1 MQEAIPESPTKDEL
15 RTHFNNGIPSLVLAL
30 VTVFL
35 SVYSYWS
42 VQPNLRDKY
51 RKICDINLRVLG
63 IQDESSY
70 SLGDSS
76 AESMANRVVPDQVG
90 ALSASEQLR
99 VLEDTGLCLKRLFV
113 WDNSDDLA
121 RYQSALVADRVAEIM
136 DKLART
142 PSASDNKSAS
152 NNNEEQKVFQ
162 YLGNA
167 RAERKKATEAMLAVE
182 KMGGVC
188 AFDASLWLARRELPD
203 WSSRPKAS
211 RDAMLEKVRLLSSP
225 NDKNAQAKSVLA
237 EILLRTALGV
247 TESLGKTN
255 RKQLAREANDL
266 LEGVKAPTMEIQSWA
281 ALARSFSDV
290 VVAQDLAWQATQ
302 NYWVDRSSSNQT
314 VSNVDS
320 VFRALMVGGNVEE
333 AQNFISEMLG
343 KVHALD
349 RLELRR
355 RVASTCCRQIMAN
368 WILSDNKPLAPDW
381 SLMDMAVHLQP
392 DSEDL
397 TGLCLKIVDD
407 SPLDKQESLRSYLT
421 TKLPGDGRE
430 SPRLLLALLASVD
443 KGPDVVD
450 KSAIENLAMEDT
462 AYATMISK
470 VALVLM
476 ESNKLTRSSAIEWLR
491 AVNRS
496 APEILFA
503 WYARGNLHLRADEF
517 AEAAECFDL
526 LSKKLPN
533 DEQVRELHQMA
544 LAGATPKST

>member
-1 MQEAIPESPTKDEL
+1 MQEAIPKSPTKDEL
-15 RTHFNNGIPSLVLAL
+15 RTHFNNGIPSVVLAL

-51 RKICDINLRVLG
+51 RIICDSNLRVLG
-63 IQDESSY
+63 IQGEACNLRS
-70 SLGDSS
+70 DSS
-76 AESMANRVVPDQVG
+76 TESLATSVELDRVET
-90 ALSASEQLR
+90 LSDSEQLR

-121 RYQSALVADRVAEIM
+121 RYQSALVADRVADIM
-136 DKLART
+136 DKLARM
-142 PSASDNKSAS
+142 PSASDNNSVS
-152 NNNEEQKVFQ
+152 NNNEEQKVAQ
-162 YLGNA
+162 HLGTA
-167 RAERKKATEAMLAVE
+167 RAERKKAAEAMLAVE

-188 AFDASLWLARRELPD
+188 AFDASLWLARRELDD
-203 WSSRPKAS
+203 WSSRPKSS
-211 RDAMLEKVRLLSSP
+211 RDATLEKVRLLYSQHD
-225 NDKNAQAKSVLA
+225 NNEQAKSVLA

-255 RKQLAREANDL
+255 RKELAREANDL
-266 LEGVKAPTMEIQSWA
+266 LDGIKAPTMELQSWA
-281 ALARSFSDV
+281 ALARSFSNV

-314 VSNVDS
+314 VGNLDA

-333 AQNFISEMLG
+333 AQNFVSEMLG

-349 RLELRR
+349 RSELRR
-355 RVASTCCRQIMAN
+355 RVASTCCSQIMAN

-381 SLMDMAVHLQP
+381 SLMDIAVHLQP

-421 TKLPGDGRE
+421 TKLPDGRE
-430 SPRLLLALLASVD
+430 SPGLLLALLASVD
-443 KGPDVVD
+443 RGPDVVD
-450 KSAIENLAMEDT
+450 KNAIENLAMEDA

-470 VALVLM
+470 LALVLM
-476 ESNKLTRSSAIEWLR
+476 ESNKLTRSSAVEWLR

-517 AEAAECFDL
+517 SEAAECFEL
-526 LSKKLPN
+526 LSKKLPK
-533 DEQVRELHQMA
+533 DEQVRELHQLA
-544 LAGATPKST
+544 LAGATHKST